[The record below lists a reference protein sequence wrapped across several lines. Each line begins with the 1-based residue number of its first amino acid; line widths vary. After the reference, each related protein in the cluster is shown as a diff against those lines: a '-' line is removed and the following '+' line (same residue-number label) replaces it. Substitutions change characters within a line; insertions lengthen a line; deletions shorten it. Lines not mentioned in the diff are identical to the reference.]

1 VEGHSLQVVKALNH
15 KEVVWTMYGQI
26 VKDIKMVLRNC
37 EYWEIRHIKRDG
49 NRAAHLLIKMSAC
62 LDSNRVWFNCFPDCI
77 KDIVTSELLSLV
89 MQSFLLLS
97 VFMILMK
104 SVSSSQKKKKKKKN
118 LFIMWSILSSRP
130 WWGLSDVF
138 QQPWPSDPRT
148 YYIYFLKFKS
158 FSFLLKSI

>member
-15 KEVVWTMYGQI
+15 KEVVWTMYEQI

-62 LDSNRVWFNCFPDCI
+62 LNSNRVWFNCFPDCI

-104 SVSSSQKKKKKKKN
+104 SVSSSQKKIKNKKICSSCDRSYPVDHGGVCLMFFSN
-118 LFIMWSILSSRP
+118 PGPVTHVRTTSI
-130 WWGLSDVF
+130 F
-138 QQPWPSDPRT
+138 
-148 YYIYFLKFKS
+148 
-158 FSFLLKSI
+158 